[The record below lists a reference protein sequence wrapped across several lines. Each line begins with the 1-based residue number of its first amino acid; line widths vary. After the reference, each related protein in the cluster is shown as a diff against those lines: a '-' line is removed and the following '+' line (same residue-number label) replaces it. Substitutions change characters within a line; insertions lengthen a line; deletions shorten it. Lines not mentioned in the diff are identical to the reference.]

1 MGRSG
6 QARPRKLDSGRW
18 RIEFMVDGKRH
29 SKTFDKRSDAVAY
42 QRAALVDANRGEFV
56 APDKQRARVSDRLD
70 AWLELKASDPNFE
83 DSTLRVNRSK
93 IKHHIRPHL
102 GHLTMEQ
109 LTIEAIERW
118 RNTLVETAGSSC
130 ARSCFG
136 ILRAFLS
143 DQKRHGYVATNAAK
157 DVKAPSH
164 RTAEMTFLEPREL
177 RAVVAAM
184 DRPWAADVTLGLAY
198 IGCRIGDL
206 RALAPEDYDRINGRL
221 RVWDHKNKKE
231 RRIPVFPAL
240 KEVLDRCLER
250 GRGADW
256 LFTTHSDYGQFAIN
270 PSHYNSEHLKPAL
283 ARAGIG
289 RNVRPHDL
297 RHTCAS
303 WLIRMGFGPV
313 HVAAYLGH
321 ANPTTTMR
329 VYSHL
334 FADDFSDMGDALDQ
348 MSRMQP
354 DDGNVTPIRK
364 AK

>member
-18 RIEFMVDGKRH
+18 RIEFMLDGKRH
-29 SKTFDKRSDAVAY
+29 SKTFDRRSDAVAY
-42 QRAALVDANRGEFV
+42 QRAALVDADRGEFV

-70 AWLELKASDPNFE
+70 AWLELKAGDPNFTE
-83 DSTLRVNRSK
+83 GALRAYRSEVNN
-93 IKHHIRPHL
+93 HIRPHL
-102 GHLTMEQ
+102 GRLTMEQ
-109 LTIEAIERW
+109 LTVEAVERW
-118 RNTLVETAGSSC
+118 RNLLVEAHGPALAQRC
-130 ARSCFG
+130 HKVLRS
-136 ILRAFLS
+136 FLTT
-143 DQKRHGYVATNAAK
+143 QHRHGYVTQNAARM
-157 DVKAPSH
+157 VKAPRH
-164 RTAEMTFLEPREL
+164 TPAEQTILEPHEL
-177 RAVVAAM
+177 RAVVAAIE
-184 DRPWAADVTLGLAY
+184 RGWAKDVVLGLAY
-198 IGCRIGDL
+198 VGCRVGDFSRL
-206 RALAPEDYDRINGRL
+206 RPEDWDKINHRL
-221 RVWDHKNKKE
+221 LVRDSKNKTQ

-240 KEVLDRCLER
+240 REVLGRAEAR
-250 GRGADW
+250 GGEF
-256 LFTTHSDYGQFAIN
+256 LFMTDGLQGQARLRSSAFAAR
-270 PSHYNSEHLKPAL
+270 HLKPAL
-283 ARAGIG
+283 VEANIG
-289 RNVRPHDL
+289 RNVRVHDL